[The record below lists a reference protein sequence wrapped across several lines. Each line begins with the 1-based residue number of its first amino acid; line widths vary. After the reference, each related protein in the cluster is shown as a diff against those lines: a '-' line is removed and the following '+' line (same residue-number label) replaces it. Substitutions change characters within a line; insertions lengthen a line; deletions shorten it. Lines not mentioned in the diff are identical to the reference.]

1 MISFLSVIKK
11 MQSIQRKA
19 DMLIQNVLA
28 KCNNEQTLQTTIHP
42 EISFKYNSINLLVAR
57 RGVGKTFNVMKEL
70 IILSQ
75 LPDNGGYTTFLY
87 VSDKTNDTTVNELI
101 KLIKLKVRQ
110 VSYQDVLKV
119 MEDIIDAKSA
129 LEDAIRKDLVDHLSE
144 KTVKDLKSTLD
155 LSNISVA
162 EIPHTAILLDDAI
175 NILKDPKNKKLMNLL
190 FQNRQPRFTIFICVQ
205 DVFGLP
211 PNIKRNCDAV
221 WIFAGLTDKHAFGMM
236 CRQLGLDDDVDRI
249 WQKYKQLEYRDV
261 MIINYTTNGTEIDV
275 RCE

>member
-1 MISFLSVIKK
+1 MI
-11 MQSIQRKA
+11 RKA
-19 DMLIQNVLA
+19 DRLIQKVLA
-28 KCNNEQTLQTTIHP
+28 RTNNEQTLQTTIHP

-129 LEDAIRKDLVDHLSE
+129 LEDAIRKDVVDDLTE
-144 KTVKDLKSTLD
+144 KTVEDLKSTLD
-155 LSNISVA
+155 LEDIHVT

-175 NILKDPKNKKLMNLL
+175 SILKDPKNKKLTNLL

-211 PNIKRNCDAV
+211 PNIKRNCDAI

-236 CRQLGLDDDVDRI
+236 CRQLGLDDDIDNF
-249 WQKYKQLEYRDV
+249 WFKYKQLGYRDV
-261 MIINYTTNGTEIDV
+261 MIVHYTPNGVEIQAKIY
-275 RCE
+275 